1 MSAFGGRTFEG
12 LNGAVLYLQEP
23 ARKSTR
29 LTLASG
35 AASSAKGS
43 RALVVSLSNIRSQ
56 GIASALDESIRVA
69 QEALDIWAVKG
80 VMARTLAA
88 VADEHI
94 VWWKGTGGSLACRI
108 WATTRFNPTF
118 EARGEVR
125 DREGNLVPPTP
136 EPMLSWHPSFRFF
149 RLGQA
154 TTDLVDAFR
163 NYYLALEAIL
173 STIEP
178 MQLRQNGRP
187 AEPERTWL
195 DRALR
200 RAAAI
205 VDFADYTDASA
216 SGDPIDAVRTDIYA
230 GARTRTF
237 HAKTG
242 AAVLLPHDDATRNE
256 LRGSVAHLRRLYLD
270 LAQAVLGFRFH
281 GGGGLAPTGFRA
293 MASGVAVQQIYASSE
308 TVDPAAVEDGRP
320 PATLAVFDAAH
331 ATQFDD
337 EYHMAYVGKLHPR
350 NLPSGL
356 IRQVGVMLD
365 GRIGIYQDLEGELD
379 MDGLE
384 YVEVV
389 IAIAAQDPR
398 ALGTRYLS

>member
-1 MSAFGGRTFEG
+1 
-12 LNGAVLYLQEP
+12 VLYLQEP

-35 AASSAKGS
+35 VASSAKGS
-43 RALVVSLSNIRSQ
+43 RALVVNLSNIHSQ
-56 GIASALDESIRVA
+56 GIAFALDESIRVA

-94 VWWKGTGGSLACRI
+94 VWWKGTDGQLACRI
-108 WATTRFNPTF
+108 WATARFNPTF

-125 DREGNLVPPTP
+125 DREGNLIPPTP
-136 EPMLSWHPSFRFF
+136 EPVLNWHPSFRFF

-178 MQLRQNGRP
+178 MRLRQDGRP
-187 AEPERTWL
+187 AERERTWL

-200 RAAAI
+200 KAATIA
-205 VDFADYTDASA
+205 DFAGYAGASA
-216 SGDPIDAVRTDIYA
+216 SGDPIDAIRTDIYA

-242 AAVLLPHDDATRNE
+242 AAVLLPHDDATRHA
-256 LRGSVAHLRRLYLD
+256 LRDSVAHLRGLYLD
-270 LAQAVLGFRFH
+270 LAQAVLGFKFH
-281 GGGGLAPTGFRA
+281 RPGGLALAGFRA
-293 MASGVAVQQIYASSE
+293 MASGVAVHQLYASSE

-320 PATLAVFDAAH
+320 PAAIGVFDAAH

-337 EYHMAYVGKLHPR
+337 QYHMAYIGMLHPR
-350 NLPSGL
+350 NLPSGMV
-356 IRQVGVMLD
+356 RQVGSMLD
-365 GRIGIYQDLEGELD
+365 GHIGIYQDLEGELD
-379 MDGLE
+379 VEGLE
-384 YVEVV
+384 FVEVV

>member
-1 MSAFGGRTFEG
+1 M
-12 LNGAVLYLQEP
+12 LYLREP
-23 ARKSTR
+23 ARKSAR

-35 AASSAKGS
+35 VASSAKGS
-43 RALVVSLSNIRSQ
+43 RALVVSVSNIHSQ
-56 GIASALDESIRVA
+56 GIASTLDESVRVA

-80 VMARTLAA
+80 VMAHTLTA

-94 VWWKGTGGSLACRI
+94 VWWKGKDGLLACRI
-108 WATTRFNPTF
+108 QATVRFNPTF
-118 EARGEVR
+118 EAREEVR
-125 DREGNLVPPTP
+125 DREGNVIPPTP
-136 EPMLSWHPSFRFF
+136 EPVLDWHPSFRFF
-149 RLGQA
+149 RLGQT

-178 MQLRQNGRP
+178 MKLRQDGRP
-187 AEPERTWL
+187 DERERIWL

-200 RAAAI
+200 KAATI
-205 VDFADYTDASA
+205 VDFANYVDASA

-242 AAVLLPHDDATRNE
+242 ASVLLPHDDTTRRA
-256 LRGSVAHLRRLYLD
+256 LRESVAHLRRLYLD
-270 LAQAVLGFRFH
+270 LAQAFLGVRFL
-281 GGGGLAPTGFRA
+281 GGGGLAPAGFRA
-293 MASGVAVQQIYASSE
+293 MASGVAVQQLYASSE
-308 TVDPAAVEDGRP
+308 AVDSAAVEADRP
-320 PATLAVFDAAH
+320 PATLAVFDAAP
-331 ATQFDD
+331 ATQLED
-337 EYHMAYVGKLHPR
+337 EYHMAYIGMLHPFD
-350 NLPSGL
+350 LPSGL
-356 IRQVGVMLD
+356 VHQVGALLD
-365 GRIGIYQDLEGELD
+365 DRIGICQDLEGELD